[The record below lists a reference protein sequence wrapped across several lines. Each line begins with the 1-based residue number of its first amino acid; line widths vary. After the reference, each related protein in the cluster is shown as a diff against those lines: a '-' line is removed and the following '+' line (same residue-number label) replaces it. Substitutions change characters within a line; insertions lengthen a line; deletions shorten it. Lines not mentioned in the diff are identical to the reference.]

1 MKSISKKL
9 TRGIHQIEEAEPLT
23 DDEVYCTYSVI
34 DSSRSKYMI
43 EPQLRRGQTSNWIEV
58 TMQIDSGSEANC
70 SRMED
75 FVKIQ
80 NKPDLK
86 KTRAI
91 LKAYNGERISPK
103 VKSTLTSRLE
113 EK

>member
-1 MKSISKKL
+1 
-9 TRGIHQIEEAEPLT
+9 
-23 DDEVYCTYSVI
+23 
-34 DSSRSKYMI
+34 
-43 EPQLRRGQTSNWIEV
+43 
-58 TMQIDSGSEANC
+58 MQIDSGSEANC

-91 LKAYNGERISPK
+91 LIFPK
-103 VKSTLTSRLE
+103 VKSTLTSRLD

>member
-1 MKSISKKL
+1 
-9 TRGIHQIEEAEPLT
+9 
-23 DDEVYCTYSVI
+23 
-34 DSSRSKYMI
+34 
-43 EPQLRRGQTSNWIEV
+43 
-58 TMQIDSGSEANC
+58 MQIDSGSEANY

-91 LKAYNGERISPK
+91 LKAYNGGRIFPK
-103 VKSTLTSRLE
+103 VKSTLTSRLD